1 MNVLLVKTASLT
13 GFPELVRELGG
24 QPESLMKQVGLDLS
38 LFDDPEQMMS
48 SETLSELFDLSAK
61 ALNCPCFGLLLSQ
74 RQGLSILGP
83 VGLIMRQSPTFYDA
97 IMALQ
102 KYIHLRSEAGT
113 FSLEVD
119 QGIAII
125 KYTASINGVDHSR
138 QVTDLSLGI
147 GCHLMRLYIGEDWN
161 PRAVYFQHTPAPDL
175 SPYNRIFHAPIS
187 FQQEFSGLVFDARIL
202 QATIGSFEPEM
213 QQFLGQYLDD
223 QERTRKPEFIHQVS
237 LIIEGLLPKGQC
249 SLQAVAHLLGL
260 KERSLQRRLKRE
272 ATTFQRVLDQAR
284 QSIAQQYLKTT
295 ATDLTVLAQLLGYAD
310 LSIFSKA
317 FKKWFGISPSQY
329 K

>member
-38 LFDDPEQMMS
+38 LLDDTEQMMS
-48 SETLSELFDLSAK
+48 SEALSLLFDLSA
-61 ALNCPCFGLLLSQ
+61 AELNCPCFGLLLSQ

-83 VGLIMRQSPTFYDA
+83 VGLIMRQSPTFLDA

-102 KYIHLRSEAGT
+102 KYIHLRSEAGI

-125 KYTASINGVDHSR
+125 KYSASIKGEDHSR

-147 GCHLMRLYIGEDWN
+147 GCHLMRLYIGDGWN
-161 PRAVYFQHTPAPDL
+161 PRAVYFQHSPATDL
-175 SPYNRIFHAPIS
+175 SPYNRVFHAPIS

-202 QATIGSFEPEM
+202 QATIGSFEPEI
-213 QQFLGQYLDD
+213 QQFLGAYLDD
-223 QERTRKPEFIHQVS
+223 QERTRKADFIHQVS
-237 LIIEGLLPKGQC
+237 LIIRGLLPKGQC
-249 SLQAVAHLLGL
+249 SLLEVAHLLGL
-260 KERSLQRRLKRE
+260 KERSLQRRLKLE
-272 ATTFQRVLDQAR
+272 ATTFQRVLDQVR
-284 QSIAQQYLKTT
+284 QGIAQEYLKTA
-295 ATDLTVLAQLLGYAD
+295 ATDLTVLSQLLGYAD

-317 FKKWFGISPSQY
+317 FKKWFGVAPSQY